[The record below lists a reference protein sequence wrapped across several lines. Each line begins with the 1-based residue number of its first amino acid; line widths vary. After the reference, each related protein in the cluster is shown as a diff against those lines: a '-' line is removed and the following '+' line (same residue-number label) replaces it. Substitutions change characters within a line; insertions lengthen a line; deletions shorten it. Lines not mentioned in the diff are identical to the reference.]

1 MEYQIRKCEARDLKT
16 LHNLEQQIFPEDAWS
31 YKLFEAEFNQKN
43 TKYYVAE
50 TDKIVGYAGIAN
62 GPDYSDIMTLAVL
75 PKYRKQGIA
84 KELLTRLLAQ
94 TETRILLEVCEDNQ
108 AAIKLYQQFGFN
120 IIDVR
125 KRYYPDQKNAMVM
138 MRG

>member
-1 MEYQIRKCEARDLKT
+1 MEYQIRKCEARDLKA
-16 LHNLEQQIFPEDAWS
+16 LYNLEQQIFPEDAWS
-31 YKLFEAEFNQKN
+31 QELFEAEFKQKY
-43 TKYYVAE
+43 TKYYIAE
-50 TDKIVGYAGIAN
+50 TNEIVGYAGIAM
-62 GPDYSDIMTLAVL
+62 GPDFSDIMTLSVL

-84 KELLTRLLAQ
+84 KALLTKLLAQ
-94 TETRILLEVCEDNQ
+94 TETRTLLEVREDNQ